1 MTTQII
7 NCTPHAIVVDN
18 NNGFTTT
25 YSISEYVARVESSIE
40 LHTEFNNGLAFY
52 KQSFGEIQGLPLEKE
67 GTLLIVSAMV
77 LSANKSRK
85 DLIAPLT
92 DSTAK
97 RNDKGHIISVVGFV
111 I

>member
-1 MTTQII
+1 MTDLII

-18 NNGFTTT
+18 NKDFTAT
-25 YSISEYVARVESSIE
+25 YPISGYIARVESSTE

-111 I
+111 M